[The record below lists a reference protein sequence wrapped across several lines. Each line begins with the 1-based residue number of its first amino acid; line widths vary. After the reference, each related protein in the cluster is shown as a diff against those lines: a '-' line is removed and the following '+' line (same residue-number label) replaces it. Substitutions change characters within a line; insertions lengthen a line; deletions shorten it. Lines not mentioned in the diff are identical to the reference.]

1 MEKAVKPCVIGLGK
15 LGLPLAAVIADAG
28 FDTVGIDS
36 NTTHVKNLNV
46 GGFDSPEPELKSLLE
61 NNSSRLNF
69 SSDYLSGKDCDIY
82 FIIVPTPS
90 SSDGSF
96 DHSYLKLSISNLLD
110 SWTAEFGAKTIVIV
124 STVMP
129 GTCSN
134 ELQPMISEWILRQ
147 KNSLE
152 INILYSPEFIALGSV
167 VYNLR
172 NPDMTL
178 IGADSDEHIYD
189 FLTVI
194 RKITVNDHQI
204 QLLNL
209 TEAEI
214 VKILV
219 NCFVTMK
226 ISFANFIGEIANAVK
241 DVDPRKISSALGMDT
256 RIGGK
261 YLRPGLG
268 FAGPCFPRDNAALI
282 QFSKYKGLNASLA
295 VATNEVNLR
304 QPSNTVKRLLTE
316 CPNAKLVGIVG
327 IAYKPETKVFEE
339 SQTLKIATILRE
351 LDIEV
356 YLYDPLL
363 TNADLNSSAFS
374 VKNSLIDLRACDIVM
389 VSKDFSTVEVEDLK
403 NYTNTLVV

>member
-1 MEKAVKPCVIGLGK
+1 MEKVVKPCVVGLGK

-28 FDTVGIDS
+28 FNVVAIDS
-36 NTTHVKNLNV
+36 NTTHVDNLILGKFN
-46 GGFDSPEPELKSLLE
+46 SPEPELKNLLE
-61 NNSSRLNF
+61 NNSSRLIF
-69 SSDYLSGKDCDIY
+69 SSEYLSGKECNIY

-90 SSDGSF
+90 TSEGNF
-96 DHSYLKLSISNLLD
+96 DHTYLKLSLSNLLD
-110 SWTAEFGAKTIVIV
+110 SWTSESGTKTIVIV

-129 GTCSN
+129 GTCQN
-134 ELQPMISEWILRQ
+134 VLQPMISEWISRQ
-147 KNSLE
+147 GRRIE

-167 VYNLR
+167 VYNLK
-172 NPDMTL
+172 NPDMIL
-178 IGADSDEHIYD
+178 IGADSFEHIHEFID
-189 FLTVI
+189 VI
-194 RKITVNDHQI
+194 RKITLNNHQI

-226 ISFANFIGEIANAVK
+226 ISFANFIGEIADAVK
-241 DVDPRKISSALGMDT
+241 EIDPLKISVALGMDT

-282 QFSKYKGLNASLA
+282 QFSKEHGLNASLA
-295 VATNEVNLR
+295 VATNDINLR
-304 QPSNTVKRLLTE
+304 QPENTVKRLLSE
-316 CPNAKLVGIVG
+316 CPNAKLIGIVG

-339 SQTLKIATILRE
+339 SQTLKIATILSG

-356 YLYDPLL
+356 HLYDPLL
-363 TNADLNSSAFS
+363 TNKDLNSSVFRF
-374 VKNSLIDLRACDIVM
+374 KNSIIDLRKCDIVLI
-389 VSKDFSTVEVEDLK
+389 SKDFSTVEVEELK
-403 NYTNTLVV
+403 NYTHILVV